1 MAHIV
6 ILGGGIGGIV
16 AANLLRRKLGKEH
29 GITLL
34 DRSRSHL
41 FAPSLLWILAGKRTA
56 ESIQRPL
63 ARLGRKGIAVVNAPA
78 DAIDLQEKR
87 VRTLKGD
94 FPYDYLIIALGAD
107 LAPEAVPG
115 LRENGYNLYD
125 PEEVQRL
132 RKTLADFGGGK
143 VLVLVSRVPFKCP
156 AAPYEAA
163 FLIER
168 LLRGRGGP
176 TEVEVC
182 TPEALPMPVAG
193 PEIGN
198 AIRSMLDVRG
208 IAFSPERKVA
218 SVGGSQIRFDDGQA
232 AGFDLLAYVPPHA
245 APKVVRD
252 AGLTDESGWIPVDAR
267 TLRTRHERVY
277 AIGDIAAI
285 RLPDGKM
292 LPKAGVFAHR
302 QAEAVAS
309 AIATDLGRGSAKGF
323 DGRGM
328 CFLETGDGAAGFASG
343 DFYAQ
348 PRRISMRRPSRLWL
362 LAKVLLEKYWFWKW
376 L

>member
-16 AANLLRRKLGKEH
+16 AANLLRRRLGREH
-29 GITLL
+29 GITLI
-34 DRSRSHL
+34 DRSRNHL
-41 FAPSLLWILAGKRTA
+41 FAPSLLWTLSGRRTP

-63 ARLGRKGIAVVNAPA
+63 ALLERKGIAVVNATA
-78 DAIDLQEKR
+78 DAIDLQGKR
-87 VRTLKGD
+87 VRTSKGD
-94 FPYDYLIIALGAD
+94 FPYDHLVIALGAD

-115 LRENGYNLYD
+115 LKENGFSLYD
-125 PEEVQRL
+125 LGEVQRM
-132 RKTLADFGGGK
+132 RKALADFRGGK
-143 VLVLVSRVPFKCP
+143 ALVLVSRVPFKCP

-163 FLIER
+163 FLLKR
-168 LLRGRGGP
+168 LLGERDG
-176 TEVEVC
+176 TSVEVC

-193 PEIGN
+193 PDIGN
-198 AIRSMLDVRG
+198 AIRGMLEARG
-208 IAFSPERKVA
+208 ITFSPERKTTSVA
-218 SVGGSQIRFDDGQA
+218 SGQVRFEGGQA
-232 AGFDLLAYVPPHA
+232 AGFDLLAYVPPHVC
-245 APKVVRD
+245 PKVARD

-267 TLRTRHERVY
+267 TLRTRHEGVY
-277 AIGDIAAI
+277 ALGDIAAI

-302 QAEAVAS
+302 QAEAVVG
-309 AIATDLGRGSAKGF
+309 AIAASLGMGSAREF

-328 CFLETGDGAAGFASG
+328 CFLETADGAAGFASG

-348 PRRISMRRPSRLWL
+348 PRRITMRRPSWLWL
-362 LAKVLLEKYWFWKW
+362 SAKVLLERYWFWKW